1 MIKRLDTIRSKERL
15 SRDRK
20 SLVAELARQR
30 SEKEQQMKS
39 KLQAK
44 YQKIEELSKKF
55 KNRRA

>member
-30 SEKEQQMKS
+30 LEKELMKS
-39 KLQAK
+39 KLLAK

-55 KNRRA
+55 KSRRS